1 MLFLRSHRQYVGGEN
16 KTLRTIKL
24 FKSTQSTI
32 LKLQNITK
40 ATVFRKIQVYHRLN
54 KMTDSQMRRF
64 IQSESEFIWMWFIIE
79 RSLMCLLSWYI
90 FALRVVTDSLLSSLI
105 HHKGM
110 RALSNCSLS
119 PSWQIAQLN
128 TSDYFCKKRE
138 ILHFHTHTSRLDE
151 GGQVCDNA
159 QFVSNAFQILKGV
172 WNLKP

>member
-119 PSWQIAQLN
+119 PSWQWL
-128 TSDYFCKKRE
+128 TSCENCAIEYKWLLLQK
-138 ILHFHTHTSRLDE
+138 T
-151 GGQVCDNA
+151 
-159 QFVSNAFQILKGV
+159 
-172 WNLKP
+172 WNLALPHSHISSGWRRSGLW